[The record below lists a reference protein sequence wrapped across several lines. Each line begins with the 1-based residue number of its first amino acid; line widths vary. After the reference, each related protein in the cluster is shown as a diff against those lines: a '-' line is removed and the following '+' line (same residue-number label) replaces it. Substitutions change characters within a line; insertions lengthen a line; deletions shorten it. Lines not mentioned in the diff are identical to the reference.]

1 MNPYSVRFQNREPSL
16 FRANLLILNL
26 KLGIVVNDHQAHRM
40 FAL

>member
-1 MNPYSVRFQNREPSL
+1 MNPYSIRIQIREPSL

-26 KLGIVVNDHQAHRM
+26 KLGIVVNNHQLHRI